1 MDYNLKPIGF
11 IGIGLMGNCLV
22 KRLIEKEY
30 TINIYDNNKNN
41 LKELINKKRI
51 SLSTSPAKLSQDC
64 DVIFIC
70 VNNTKSVA
78 DVVFKENGII

>member
-1 MDYNLKPIGF
+1 MNDHSKAIGF
-11 IGIGLMGNCLV
+11 VGIGLMGNSLV

-41 LKELINKKRI
+41 LKELMNEKRI

-70 VNNTKSVA
+70 VNNT
-78 DVVFKENGII
+78 